1 MTKNMPLHQFI
12 FTPGIWIGEG
22 KITFST
28 SPESIHFYTKWMID
42 QDMEKHVC
50 SCQQQV
56 EMRGVD
62 ENVFNSLTFFD
73 ITSTSFMVGLENELI
88 GKVLGK
94 GVIDEKTIAWEYRQG
109 TDFEGFEV
117 YELQD
122 NGDYMLHAE
131 YSSPDQYRTI
141 IDGRIWKKST

>member
-1 MTKNMPLHQFI
+1 
-12 FTPGIWIGEG
+12 
-22 KITFST
+22 
-28 SPESIHFYTKWMID
+28 
-42 QDMEKHVC
+42 
-50 SCQQQV
+50 
-56 EMRGVD
+56 MRGVD

-73 ITSTSFMVGLENELI
+73 ITSTSFMVGLENELM

-94 GVIDEKTIAWEYRQG
+94 GVLDEKTIAWEYRQG

>member
-1 MTKNMPLHQFI
+1 MNKKHTDHSFI
-12 FTPGIWIGEG
+12 FSPGVWIGEG

-28 SPESIHFYTKWMID
+28 SPETIHFYTKWIV
-42 QDMEKHVC
+42 EKFDEERGHIC
-50 SCQQQV
+50 EQRV
-56 EMRGVD
+56 EMQGID
-62 ENVFNSLTFFD
+62 DTVFNSLTFSD
-73 ITSTSFMVGLENELI
+73 VTPTSFTIALENDLV
-88 GKVLGK
+88 GKVIGK
-94 GVIDEKTIAWEYRQG
+94 GVIDPKTIAWEYRTG

-141 IDGRIWKKST
+141 VDGRIWKKST

>member
-1 MTKNMPLHQFI
+1 MTDLQHHQFI
-12 FTPGIWIGEG
+12 FSPGIWIGEG

-28 SPESIHFYTKWMID
+28 SPETIQFYTKWVV
-42 QDMEKHVC
+42 EKYDEKKGYFC
-50 SCQQQV
+50 EQQV
-56 EMRGVD
+56 EMQGV
-62 ENVFNSLTFFD
+62 EESVFNRIIFSHVTPQSFE
-73 ITSTSFMVGLENELI
+73 ITLENDLV
-88 GKVLGK
+88 GTVSGK
-94 GVIDEKTIAWEYRQG
+94 GLVDPKTIAWEYRVPG
-109 TDFEGFEV
+109 RDFEGFEV